1 MGKVKGI
8 IVIFKYKMEN
18 KILSDLNKHEKFLT
32 YRNIP
37 LIGTSK
43 YELTHTSQSGIV
55 FSPVFN
61 FLKQFKLLIRY
72 KLYKPPIGN
81 KGKILFLV
89 YTNSHINTSA
99 PIIKKMKEKAL
110 VVKRDGFTNNVA
122 EKLKQNNIGY
132 NDIESYLTK
141 GSLKNIRKAKE
152 SFKAKYKALLKT
164 GEFDRRKLKYL
175 FLIYFP
181 EMIRYIEIVNN
192 ILSVEKPK
200 LLAVMNEITTLG
212 NIAVHIAKQKG
223 IKTLCIQ
230 HGAIGN
236 DPGSFVPV
244 SADKVAVWG
253 NSSKEILMKEG
264 TTEERIVITGAPQFD
279 NLKSINY
286 NLTDEIINEIYLDKS
301 KKYVLLTSQNLPNM
315 KETVR
320 HLCRALK
327 SIPNVQLV
335 IKTHP
340 AEYSTKKYKNIMK
353 EFGIKGVVT
362 KKYLYPLMKECSV
375 MITISSTTGLEAL
388 IMGKPLITIN
398 LSGKPDVM
406 PYAESGAAIGIYKPE
421 NIMPALK
428 SILEDQAVRK
438 KLAKK
443 AKMFIYEQ
451 CYKLDGKASERI
463 VNLIKEMTKNN

>member
-1 MGKVKGI
+1 MEKEI
-8 IVIFKYKMEN
+8 IRKLRKYE
-18 KILSDLNKHEKFLT
+18 DFLT
-32 YRNIP
+32 YKGIS
-37 LIGTSK
+37 LIDRSE
-43 YELTHTSQSGIV
+43 YELTSTNQSKIMI
-55 FSPVFN
+55 SPFFN
-61 FLKQFKLLIRY
+61 FVKQFKLSLRSR
-72 KLYKPPIGN
+72 LNKPKSFN

-122 EKLKQNNIGY
+122 KKLKQNNIGY

-141 GSLKNIRKAKE
+141 GSLRNIRKAKE

-181 EMIRYIEIVNN
+181 EMIRYIEVVNN
-192 ILSVEKPK
+192 MLSVEKPK

-223 IKTLCIQ
+223 IKTLCVQ

-244 SADKVAVWG
+244 SVDKVALWG
-253 NSSKEILMKEG
+253 DSSKRTLINEGASKEK
-264 TTEERIVITGAPQFD
+264 IVITGAPQFD
-279 NLKSINY
+279 NIRKFNA
-286 NLTDEIINEIYLDKS
+286 EIKEGISREIGLDFS
-301 KKYVLLTSQNLPNM
+301 KKYVLLTTQNYPYM
-315 KETVR
+315 EKTVR
-320 HLCRALK
+320 YLCKAIK
-327 SIPNVQLV
+327 SIPDLQIV

-340 AEYSTKKYKNIMK
+340 AEYSTKKYRNIMK
-353 EFGIKGVVT
+353 EFGIKGIVT
-362 KKYLYPLMKECSV
+362 NKYLYPLMKECSV

-406 PYAESGAAIGIYKPE
+406 PYAESGVAIGIHKPE
-421 NIMPALK
+421 DIKPAIKSVLK
-428 SILEDQAVRK
+428 DKDVRK
-438 KLAKK
+438 KLVKK
-443 AKMFIYEQ
+443 IKLFIYDQ
-451 CYKLDGKASERI
+451 CYKMDGKASERI
-463 VNLIKEMTKNN
+463 VDLIKKMTQNN